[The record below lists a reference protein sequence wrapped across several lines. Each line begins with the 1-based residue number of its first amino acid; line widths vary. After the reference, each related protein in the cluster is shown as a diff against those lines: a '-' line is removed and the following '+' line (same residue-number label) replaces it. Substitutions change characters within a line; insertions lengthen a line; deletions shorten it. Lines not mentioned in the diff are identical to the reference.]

1 MRFRSSCQG
10 LFRDASVWS
19 PSFPRRMLLGEGGW
33 RTGGKGVETVEGLL
47 AACKSPPL
55 TIVRIDHQCGKYLNW
70 VFFCVTDG
78 FLIGH
83 VNSDIKCSQSGL
95 SYYTTCTGVRTWG
108 GVCKPVP

>member
-1 MRFRSSCQG
+1 M
-10 LFRDASVWS
+10 
-19 PSFPRRMLLGEGGW
+19 
-33 RTGGKGVETVEGLL
+33 ETVEGLL

-70 VFFCVTDG
+70 VFLCVTDG

-83 VNSDIKCSQSGL
+83 VNSHIRCSQSGL
-95 SYYTTCTGVRTWG
+95 RYHTTCTGVRTWG